1 GYFPFMNR
9 SSSEHDRAEESQPIW
24 LPLKGVEEV
33 SFLDKS
39 WSVVKLWEIKI
50 CTGAD
55 ALTRLRFC
63 APREMSQ
70 WRPPGYSGWLW
81 PQGDVSLFILLCI
94 WLNPPLET
102 NFSSRILRRHHKA

>member
-1 GYFPFMNR
+1 MTDGYFPFMNR
-9 SSSEHDRAEESQPIW
+9 SSSEHDRAQESQPIW

-39 WSVVKLWEIKI
+39 WSVVKLWKIKI

-70 WRPPGYSGWLW
+70 WRPPGYSGWLCLGEVCLVLHS
-81 PQGDVSLFILLCI
+81 PVSGR
-94 WLNPPLET
+94 
-102 NFSSRILRRHHKA
+102 S

>member
-1 GYFPFMNR
+1 MTDGYFPFMNR
-9 SSSEHDRAEESQPIW
+9 SSSEHDRAEESKPIW

-55 ALTRLRFC
+55 AALTRLRFC

-70 WRPPGYSGWLW
+70 WRPPGYSGMALTT
-81 PQGDVSLFILLCI
+81 GKCVSFYT
-94 WLNPPLET
+94 PLYLVGP
-102 NFSSRILRRHHKA
+102 SL